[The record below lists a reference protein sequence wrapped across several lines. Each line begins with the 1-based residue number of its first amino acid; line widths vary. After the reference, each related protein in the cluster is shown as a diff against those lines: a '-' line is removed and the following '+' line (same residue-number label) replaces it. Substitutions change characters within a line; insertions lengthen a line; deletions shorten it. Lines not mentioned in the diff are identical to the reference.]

1 MNIRALIIDDEQKGI
16 DTLRQLIE
24 KYLIGVKVVA
34 ETTQPLK
41 GVELIESYRPEVVFL
56 DISMPGMNGFE
67 LLEKLEWKNF
77 NLIFTTAYREYAL
90 RAIKIDAIDYLLKPV
105 DHKEL
110 KQAVDRIKAKTEA
123 ADKITESFNYIHL
136 LSSLEHNS
144 IKTKLPLNLK
154 MGIEYIDVSEIVS
167 LESVSNYTRISFDN
181 EKKILSSR
189 TLKEFDLQLCLNN
202 VNFMRVHNSFIINLK
217 KVIRYTKENDII
229 LMSDRQQIPVS
240 RSRKELFQNWLSL

>member
-123 ADKITESFNYIHL
+123 ADKITESFNYIQL

>member
-1 MNIRALIIDDEQKGI
+1 MYLRALIIDDEQKGI
-16 DTLRQLIE
+16 DTLKLLIE
-24 KYLIGVKVVA
+24 KHLTDIKVVA

-41 GVELIESYRPEVVFL
+41 GVQLIENYRPEVVFL

-77 NLIFTTAYREYAL
+77 NLVFTTAYREHAL
-90 RAIKIDAIDYLLKPV
+90 RAIKLNAVDYLLKPI

-110 KQAVDRIKAKTEA
+110 QVAVERIKAKVTA
-123 ADKITESFNYIHL
+123 TDKITGSFNYESL

-144 IKTKLPLNLK
+144 IKTKFPLNLK

-167 LESVSNYTRISFDN
+167 LESISNYTQISFDN

-189 TLKEFDLQLCLNN
+189 TLKDFDLQLCSNN
-202 VNFMRVHNSFIINLK
+202 VNFMRVHHSFIINLK
-217 KVIRYTKENDII
+217 KVIRYTKDNDII
-229 LMSDRQQIPVS
+229 LMSDQQQIPVS
-240 RSRKELFQNWLSL
+240 KSRKEMFHNWLSL